1 MTKFRPKV
9 YKPDI
14 NYGHYPNEGKEFK
27 KYDLYTMTKRRK
39 FEELTQVAPDIWI
52 KDFSLDKAFCKKL
65 IGRYEEEVLITA
77 RDVQGV
83 EKVKPG
89 VVGGGPDGTVTVMK
103 EIKDSS
109 DYIINNNNDSWK
121 QDDKL
126 LYEELFSNSS
136 ALTKE
141 LQSIRSDNATWFDY
155 DKPYQIQKTVPG
167 GKYVWHTEAGPGTID
182 RTLTFMWYLN
192 DDYKDGNTGF
202 VRQGVEIEAK
212 TGRLVL
218 FSPYWTH
225 IHSGLPVEEG
235 EKYIITGWVHM
246 QLPE

>member
-1 MTKFRPKV
+1 
-9 YKPDI
+9 
-14 NYGHYPNEGKEFK
+14 
-27 KYDLYTMTKRRK
+27 MTKRRK

-65 IGRYEEEVLITA
+65 IGRYEEEALLTTKGI
-77 RDVQGV
+77 QSG

-89 VVGGGPDGTVTVMK
+89 VVGGDGSGVKVLK
-103 EIKDSS
+103 PVKDST
-109 DYIINNNNDSWK
+109 DYIIRNTNDRWK
-121 QDDKL
+121 QDDTV
-126 LYEELFSNSS
+126 LYEELLSNSNI
-136 ALTKE
+136 LTKE

-155 DKPYQIQKTVPG
+155 DWPYQIQKTVPG
-167 GKYVWHTEAGPGTID
+167 GKYVWHTEAGPSTID

-192 DDYKDGNTGF
+192 DDYKGGNTAF